1 MWRKRSK
8 LESKRA
14 SLLVEQDWVSGKT
27 EGEGEEEQGRSRGGS
42 DEIEGEEWEA
52 ALGETFTQRPFLE
65 GRQFIVQCRSP
76 FWQEQERQRP
86 LALQRQQTGMAG
98 KRDHKP
104 ATNLIGRARF
114 LALPY
119 KHEIYR
125 NFSRPSSLPKEG
137 EGPGG

>member
-52 ALGETFTQRPFLE
+52 ALGKTFTQSVR
-65 GRQFIVQCRSP
+65 
-76 FWQEQERQRP
+76 
-86 LALQRQQTGMAG
+86 
-98 KRDHKP
+98 
-104 ATNLIGRARF
+104 
-114 LALPY
+114 
-119 KHEIYR
+119 
-125 NFSRPSSLPKEG
+125 
-137 EGPGG
+137 